1 MCARNW
7 CGKCAIL
14 SITFAMAEQNRV
26 AVGDL
31 RQSRRHERMNGLKQ
45 YGLSGD
51 QQTSGEVPT
60 RFAQRASTFPSPPA
74 CAACLRRRG
83 RQAADAAGRR
93 PSPSGR
99 GRIHRWLSAQP
110 SAVSARR
117 TSRTTEA
124 AADCSLSPWERV
136 RVRGIGLPF
145 DTSTRTIPEIVELRE
160 SSGRAGGFPRQ

>member
-14 SITFAMAEQNRV
+14 WVNSGLAEQNRV

-31 RQSRRHERMNGLKQ
+31 RQSRRHERMNGSKQ
-45 YGLSGD
+45 YGPSGE
-51 QQTSGEVPT
+51 QRTSGEVPT
-60 RFAQRASTFPSPPA
+60 RFAQRASTFPSP
-74 CAACLRRRG
+74 
-83 RQAADAAGRR
+83 R

-124 AADCSLSPWERV
+124 AADCSLSLWERV

-160 SSGRAGGFPRQ
+160 SSVRAGGFPRQ

>member
-14 SITFAMAEQNRV
+14 WVNSGLAEQNRV
-26 AVGDL
+26 AVSDL
-31 RQSRRHERMNGLKQ
+31 RQTQRHERMNGSKQ
-45 YGLSGD
+45 YGPSGD
-51 QQTSGEVPT
+51 QRTSGEVPT
-60 RFAQRASTFPSPPA
+60 RFAQRASPFPSPPA
-74 CAACLRRRG
+74 CA
-83 RQAADAAGRR
+83 AADAAGRR

-124 AADCSLSPWERV
+124 AADCSLSLWERV
-136 RVRGIGLPF
+136 RVRGIGLPP
-145 DTSTRTIPEIVELRE
+145 DTAAMPEIVELGE
-160 SSGRAGGFPRQ
+160 SSGRAGGFTRQ